1 MPTKKQRKR
10 RLKERRHD
18 YEFVYVDEA
27 GQEVEVSEPEAPKEN
42 GKAPQPLVGR
52 GGRTIE
58 PPSWRRAGKRALWV
72 GPLMFLTLTLIASDL
87 SLFGRVYQTFV
98 MLALFLPMS
107 YLMDRAVYRASVR
120 RKSPPR

>member
-18 YEFVYVDEA
+18 YEYVYVDES
-27 GQEVEVSEPEAPKEN
+27 GQEVEVSEPEAPKSN
-42 GKAPQPLVGR
+42 GKAPQPVVGR
-52 GGRTIE
+52 GGRKIE
-58 PPSWRRAGKRALWV
+58 APSWKKAGKRALWV
-72 GPLMFLTLTLIASDL
+72 GPLMFLTLTLIAGEL
-87 SLFGRVYQTFV
+87 SLVGRVYQTFV

-107 YLMDRAVYRASVR
+107 YLMDRAVYRASLR